1 MLYQLN
7 SNKTSN
13 KIPIK
18 IYQDIE
24 TTFLTSTYFAKPLI
38 MILFISA
45 FISTSEGCHY
55 VQLRWPDLWAFEQ
68 IKNPD
73 FKAHVN

>member
-1 MLYQLN
+1 M
-7 SNKTSN
+7 
-13 KIPIK
+13 IK
-18 IYQDIE
+18 IYQNIG

-45 FISTSEGCHY
+45 FISTSEGCHHE
-55 VQLRWPDLWAFEQ
+55 QLSWPDPWAFEQ

-73 FKAHVN
+73 FQVHVN